1 MGSSNVTNASVV
13 CVTGVAN
20 ANLNGTF
27 KMVRYSFGPNYG
39 DVGDLPSATVR
50 TRDSRRRTLPLW
62 LSALLRQ
69 VHLLEYRLEAR
80 IAVEATEQ
88 LVDFDL

>member
-13 CVTGVAN
+13 CMTGVAN

-39 DVGDLPSATVR
+39 DVGDC
-50 TRDSRRRTLPLW
+50 
-62 LSALLRQ
+62 
-69 VHLLEYRLEAR
+69 
-80 IAVEATEQ
+80 
-88 LVDFDL
+88 